1 MKNLSQ
7 NQTKI
12 IESIISEFEK
22 INQVENS
29 SSKGLLFDANII
41 YDKIEKDKK
50 LIAEVELNNRHMRAL
65 YNDKIQED
73 CERLNE
79 SLNVLGI
86 QAVQQKYG
94 IIICRIDGEKV
105 QNKFGI
111 NYNSKR
117 VYLSISC
124 NKSIEKLGGINN
136 LSCYL
141 NSHYQEQYFKSIEE
155 ICQTNSFAEK
165 IQKLMNY

>member
-1 MKNLSQ
+1 MKKLSQ

-22 INQVENS
+22 MNQVENS
-29 SSKGLLFDANII
+29 SSKVLLFDANII
-41 YDKIEKDKK
+41 YDKIENDKK

-86 QAVQQKYG
+86 EAVQTKCG
-94 IIICRIDGEKV
+94 IQICRIDGEKRN
-105 QNKFGI
+105 NKLSI
-111 NYNSKR
+111 DYNSKR

-124 NKSIEKLGGINN
+124 NKSIEKLQGINN

-141 NSHYQEQYFKSIEE
+141 TSPNLTQYFKSIEE
-155 ICQTNSFAEK
+155 ICQTNSFANK
-165 IQKLMNY
+165 IQILMNY

>member
-12 IESIISEFEK
+12 IETIISEFEK
-22 INQVENS
+22 MNQVENS

-86 QAVQQKYG
+86 EAVQKKCG
-94 IIICRIDGEKV
+94 IQICRIDGEKR
-105 QNKFGI
+105 NNELNI
-111 NYNSKR
+111 RYNSKR
-117 VYLSISC
+117 AYLSISC
-124 NKSIEKLGGINN
+124 NKSIEKLQGIDN
-136 LSCYL
+136 LYCYL
-141 NSHYQEQYFKSIEE
+141 TSPHHAQYFKSIEE
-155 ICQTNSFAEK
+155 ICQTNAFAEK
-165 IQKLMNY
+165 IQILMNY

>member
-22 INQVENS
+22 MNHVENS

-65 YNDKIQED
+65 YNDKIEED

-86 QAVQQKYG
+86 EAVQKECG
-94 IIICRIDGEKV
+94 IHICRIDDEKRN
-105 QNKFGI
+105 NKLNI
-111 NYNSKR
+111 DYNSKR
-117 VYLSISC
+117 AYISISC
-124 NKSIEKLGGINN
+124 NKSIEKLQGIDS
-136 LSCYL
+136 LSCCL
-141 NSHYQEQYFKSIEE
+141 TSHHHTQHFKSIEE
-155 ICQTNSFAEK
+155 ICQTNAFAEK
-165 IQKLMNY
+165 IQILMNY